1 MDGQAI
7 QRTSRS
13 AVKMQFWVIFSCV
26 SNAYP
31 LLEWNWLATTRIRTH
46 KLWYFST
53 ESEKALRFL
62 LEKLVLTSMMHGY
75 LQSSESSLPVL
86 PASKTWKCHSV
97 IGSDAG
103 FWHWKGRSC
112 SLTNCC
118 TPCTFSATLCS
129 YLHRLNFKY
138 HSTCDHILFVIGE
151 LFSFNA
157 FLELEKQ
164 HAL

>member
-1 MDGQAI
+1 
-7 QRTSRS
+7 
-13 AVKMQFWVIFSCV
+13 MQFWVIFSCV
-26 SNAYP
+26 STAYP
-31 LLEWNWLATTRIRTH
+31 LFEWNWLASPRIRTH
-46 KLWYFST
+46 KPWYFSM

-75 LQSSESSLPVL
+75 LQSSESPLHGS

-103 FWHWKGRSC
+103 FWHWKGWSC

-129 YLHRLNFKY
+129 YLRQLNLSIVQRVIIFCLWSVNCSVSMLSLNWKNKM
-138 HSTCDHILFVIGE
+138 LFNN
-151 LFSFNA
+151 SKTDKN
-157 FLELEKQ
+157 
-164 HAL
+164 